1 MHPLPKEEKD
11 IPRDYPI
18 VDLGQ
23 DHEIKDTLT
32 NERVAA
38 KMIGSE
44 WEFGTEASKARWH
57 NVAKD
62 TDYNFAPELD
72 VDMKATDS
80 NLHNAE

>member
-1 MHPLPKEEKD
+1 
-11 IPRDYPI
+11 
-18 VDLGQ
+18 
-23 DHEIKDTLT
+23 
-32 NERVAA
+32 
-38 KMIGSE
+38 MIGSE